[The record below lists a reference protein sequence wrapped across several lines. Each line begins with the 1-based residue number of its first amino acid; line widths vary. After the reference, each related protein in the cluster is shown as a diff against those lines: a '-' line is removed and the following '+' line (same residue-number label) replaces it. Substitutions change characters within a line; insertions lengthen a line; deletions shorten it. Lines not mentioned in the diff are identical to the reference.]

1 MVRKPRQTNAGIGG
15 RASHPGRRRETGDVL
30 LIDSHLV
37 HRWTANHS
45 HGSRAAMAY
54 HYSAAG

>member
-15 RASHPGRRRETGDVL
+15 RASRPGSAAGTHDVL
-30 LIDSHLV
+30 LIDSQLV
-37 HRWTANHS
+37 HRWTDNHS